1 MRREGRASRGCNEN
15 KRSSLNLMWAKAG
28 GGGGLLS
35 VLALENRKFH
45 SQQTP

>member
-15 KRSSLNLMWAKAG
+15 KRSSLNLMSAKAG